1 MTSSNATFNES
12 ILLTNNI
19 IIFGDSLVN
28 FNRKIK
34 CNIYESSNNGST
46 RVNYFPGATS
56 KDLLHDI
63 DTTLQDNSFEF
74 DTVNNKN
81 YLNTDHMLQNIKNR
95 KYKYKQKVLISGLLT
110 TYLLV
115 QDFMEDVN
123 KLIKNICYIEGYC
136 YVYTDDIVRANLF
149 EDGLHLLDNGK

>member
-63 DTTLQDNSFEF
+63 DTTLQDNSFEVVVIHVGING
-74 DTVNNKN
+74 TVNNKN
-81 YLNTDHMLQNIKNR
+81 YLNTDHMLQNIK
-95 KYKYKQKVLISGLLT
+95 KQKV
-110 TYLLV
+110 
-115 QDFMEDVN
+115 
-123 KLIKNICYIEGYC
+123 
-136 YVYTDDIVRANLF
+136 
-149 EDGLHLLDNGK
+149 